1 MYIQREIDKELISWK
16 ESSSRKP
23 IILRGARQVGKSS
36 VVRNLGKKFSYFIE
50 INFDENKKWVE
61 LFNSNIQID
70 ELLEQISII
79 ENKPIVEGKTLLF
92 LDEIQVSIPAI
103 SLLRYFYERKPN
115 LHIIA
120 AGSLLEFALKELPSF
135 GVGRVR
141 SLFMYPLSFNEFL
154 VANNELLLVDKLKK
168 STIHNPIPDIIHQKL
183 ITYFKKFLIIG
194 GMPEAVKTYVSNG
207 DLLDV
212 QRVLD
217 DLYLSLQ
224 ADFSKYKKRIEPIK
238 IREVFAS
245 VVFQQGEKFTYT
257 YPNANLNNA
266 QIKEILQLLEMAGLV
281 HFVTHTAANGIPL
294 GAEINP
300 KKRKILLFDTGIY
313 QRILQLDISELLI
326 NDTFS
331 VINKGRIAELSVGL
345 ELIKNSSYYEKNEL
359 YYWQREA
366 KNSQAEIDYLIQ
378 KKEEIIPLEVKA
390 GTKGSMQSMYLFL
403 NEKKREKGIRISLEN
418 FGTMDKVAIYPLYG
432 IGNLLAK

>member
-36 VVRNLGKKFSYFIE
+36 VVRNLGEKFSHFIE

-141 SLFMYPLSFNEFL
+141 SLFMYPLSFKEFL
-154 VANNELLLVDKLKK
+154 IANKETLLADKLTK
-168 STIHNPIPDIIHQKL
+168 STATNPIPNIVHQKL
-183 ITYFKKFLIIG
+183 TSYFKKFLIIG

-207 DLLDV
+207 DLLEV

-245 VVFQQGEKFTYT
+245 VVFQQGGKFTYT
-257 YPNANLNNA
+257 YPNATLNNN
-266 QIKEILQLLEMAGLV
+266 QVKEILQLLEMAGLV

-313 QRILQLDISELLI
+313 QRILQLDISNLLI
-326 NDTFS
+326 KYDFS
-331 VINKGRIAELSVGL
+331 LINKGRIAELSVGL
-345 ELIKNSSYYEKNEL
+345 ELIKNFSYYEKTEL

-366 KNSQAEIDYLIQ
+366 KNSQAEIDYIIQ
-378 KKEEIIPLEVKA
+378 QGEEIIPIEVKA

-403 NEKKREKGIRISLEN
+403 NEKKKEKGIRISLEN
-418 FGTMDKVAIYPLYG
+418 FGRVNEIDIYPLYG
-432 IGNLLAK
+432 IGNLLDK

>member
-23 IILRGARQVGKSS
+23 VILRGARQVGKSS
-36 VVRNLGKKFSYFIE
+36 VVRNLGEKFSHFIE

-103 SLLRYFYERKPN
+103 SLLRYFYEQKPN

-141 SLFMYPLSFNEFL
+141 SLFMYPLSFKEFL
-154 VANNELLLVDKLKK
+154 IANKETLLADKLTK
-168 STIHNPIPDIIHQKL
+168 STATNPIPNIVHQKL
-183 ITYFKKFLIIG
+183 TSYFKKFLIIG

-207 DLLDV
+207 DLLEV

-245 VVFQQGEKFTYT
+245 VVFQQVEKFTYT
-257 YPNANLNNA
+257 YPNATLNNT
-266 QIKEILQLLEMAGLV
+266 QVKEILQLLEMAGLV
-281 HFVTHTAANGIPL
+281 QFVTHTAANGIPL

-313 QRILQLDISELLI
+313 QRILQLDISNLLI
-326 NDTFS
+326 NDDFS
-331 VINKGRIAELSVGL
+331 LINKGQIAELSVGL
-345 ELIKNSSYYEKNEL
+345 ELIKNFSYYEKTEL
-359 YYWQREA
+359 YYWHREA
-366 KNSQAEIDYLIQ
+366 KNSQAEIDYIIQ
-378 KKEEIIPLEVKA
+378 QGEEIIPIEVKA

-403 NEKKREKGIRISLEN
+403 NEKKKKKGIRISLEN
-418 FGTMDKVAIYPLYG
+418 FGRVNEIDIYPLYG
-432 IGNLLAK
+432 IGNLLDK

>member
-36 VVRNLGKKFSYFIE
+36 VVRNLGEKFSHFIE

-141 SLFMYPLSFNEFL
+141 SLFMYPLSFKEFL
-154 VANNELLLVDKLKK
+154 IANKETLLADKLTK
-168 STIHNPIPDIIHQKL
+168 STATNPIPNIVHQKL
-183 ITYFKKFLIIG
+183 TSYFKKFLIIG

-207 DLLDV
+207 DLLEV

-245 VVFQQGEKFTYT
+245 VVFQQVEKFTYT
-257 YPNANLNNA
+257 YPNATLNNT
-266 QIKEILQLLEMAGLV
+266 QVKEILQLLEMAGLV
-281 HFVTHTAANGIPL
+281 HFVTHTTANGIPL

-313 QRILQLDISELLI
+313 QRILQLDISNLLI
-326 NDTFS
+326 NDDFS
-331 VINKGRIAELSVGL
+331 LINKGRIAELSVGL
-345 ELIKNSSYYEKNEL
+345 ELIKNFSYYEKTEL

-366 KNSQAEIDYLIQ
+366 KNSQAEIDYIIQ
-378 KKEEIIPLEVKA
+378 QGEEIIPIEVKA

-403 NEKKREKGIRISLEN
+403 NEKKKKKGIRISLEN
-418 FGTMDKVAIYPLYG
+418 FGRVNEIDIYPLYG
-432 IGNLLAK
+432 IGNLLDK

>member
-36 VVRNLGKKFSYFIE
+36 VVRNLGEKFSHFIE

-141 SLFMYPLSFNEFL
+141 SLFMYPLSFKEFL
-154 VANNELLLVDKLKK
+154 IANKETLLADKLTK
-168 STIHNPIPDIIHQKL
+168 STATNPIPNIVHQKL
-183 ITYFKKFLIIG
+183 TSYFKKFLIIG

-207 DLLDV
+207 DLLEV

-257 YPNANLNNA
+257 YPNATLNNT
-266 QIKEILQLLEMAGLV
+266 QVKEILQLLEMAGLV

-313 QRILQLDISELLI
+313 QRILQLDISNLLI
-326 NDTFS
+326 NDDFS
-331 VINKGRIAELSVGL
+331 LINKGRIAELSVGL
-345 ELIKNSSYYEKNEL
+345 ELIKNFSYYEKTEL

-366 KNSQAEIDYLIQ
+366 KNSQAEIDYIIQ
-378 KKEEIIPLEVKA
+378 QGEEIIPIEVKA

-403 NEKKREKGIRISLEN
+403 NEKKKKKGIRISLEN
-418 FGTMDKVAIYPLYG
+418 FGRVNEIDIYPLYG
-432 IGNLLAK
+432 IGNLLDK